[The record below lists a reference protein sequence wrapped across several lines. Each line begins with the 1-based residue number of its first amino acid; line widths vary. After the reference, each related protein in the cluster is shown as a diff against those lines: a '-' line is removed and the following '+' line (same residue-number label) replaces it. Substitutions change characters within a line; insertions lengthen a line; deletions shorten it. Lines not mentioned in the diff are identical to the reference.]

1 MNFFKLPNFKF
12 FIIVILLI
20 VFFIILNLTNFSK
33 NINNFLYLVSAPIQ
47 KIFWG
52 AGDSV
57 SDFFKTTSDI
67 RELQEANR
75 NFELKVQRLNAE
87 ITRLRNLKQENRIL
101 RRALDI
107 SPKREFEIAFASI
120 VSKDILEDSILINLG
135 MEDGISKDMPVISP
149 QKVFLGRIDQ
159 VYDNFSRVMLV
170 SNKESTISIN
180 IQKNLDNIIKENN
193 EIIEEYKEHSDSLLF
208 KKEDVEAIIQGKGNF
223 QIKINYIPIEA
234 EIKDGD
240 RVVTSVLG
248 GFFPSGIL
256 IGYIRN
262 IERLGVEM
270 FQQAE
275 IIPAADIRKLRK
287 VFIITEF

>member
-120 VSKDILEDSILINLG
+120 ISKDILEDSVLINLG

-170 SNKESTISIN
+170 SNKKNSFPIN
-180 IQKNLDNIIKENN
+180 IQKTTNNIIKEGN
-193 EIIEEYKEHSDSLLF
+193 EIAKEYNNNLIS

-240 RVVTSVLG
+240 RVVTSISG
-248 GFFPSGIL
+248 GLFPSGIL
-256 IGYIRN
+256 IGYLKN
-262 IERLGVEM
+262 IERLGIEM

-275 IIPAADIRKLRK
+275 IISATNIKELHN
-287 VFIITEF
+287 VFIITNF